1 VPRESSSTTTT
12 QSGLWYCTPRESTH
26 IMSDY
31 DDSAQIICDGDR
43 RGLMILSP
51 SEGGKSKLIHVHEGG
66 DREERLFG
74 IDFSDVQAI
83 VDDGKDGVYAHC
95 RRNDRW
101 KLCHA
106 TTSSHAIQDVY
117 DCPKNSK
124 ICSDTMGGVWV
135 WKKVGKAGGRC
146 LAHLDNSGK
155 TNEREERFPVGSV
168 MAGM

>member
-12 QSGLWYCTPRESTH
+12 QPGLWHCTPRESTH
-26 IMSDY
+26 VMSDY

-43 RGLMILSP
+43 RGLMVLTP
-51 SEGGKSKLIHVHEGG
+51 SEGGRSTLIHVHEDG
-66 DREERLFG
+66 DREEWDLA

-83 VDDGKDGVYAHC
+83 VDDGKEGVYVHC
-95 RRNDRW
+95 RRSDRW

-106 TTSSHAIQDVY
+106 TTSSRAIQDVY

-135 WKKVGKAGGRC
+135 WKKVGKLGGRC
-146 LAHLDNSGK
+146 LAHVDDSG
-155 TNEREERFPVGSV
+155 TTHERDGKFPVGSV
-168 MAGM
+168 MGGM